1 MSDTS
6 HPQDTYTIKQ
16 RTPRTCTFGVGQLRH
31 TSKKPFKN
39 ITTTQG
45 EVDFRI
51 GAVLYFL
58 MLSQWTANWIR

>member
-16 RTPRTCTFGVGQLRH
+16 RTPRMYTFGMGQLRH

-39 ITTTQG
+39 FTYHNNA
-45 EVDFRI
+45 RR
-51 GAVLYFL
+51 
-58 MLSQWTANWIR
+58 S